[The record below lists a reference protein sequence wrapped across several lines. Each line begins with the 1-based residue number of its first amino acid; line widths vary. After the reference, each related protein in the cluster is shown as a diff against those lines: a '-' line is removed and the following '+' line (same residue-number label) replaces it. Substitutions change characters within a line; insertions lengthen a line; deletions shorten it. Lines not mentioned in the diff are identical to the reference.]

1 MEFSTSSYGTSCAGT
16 CDTQR
21 CPQLSADNISWGTSC
36 LRISQEQLDLSAS
49 SASRQQ
55 WNERVKTRQHQVQS
69 FSVC

>member
-55 WNERVKTRQHQVQS
+55 
-69 FSVC
+69 